1 MSGLEIRWPD
11 EAAERVRAAQGRLE
25 RAAEAL
31 RARSIADRL
40 AAVTRVLDDWTKADS
55 PWRRELVESFS
66 ASSSFHRGTVAE
78 GLESALRAWQ
88 PARFLAAAEQE
99 LACVLDSPERATP
112 TRVLSPFE
120 WTAVLAGGTIP
131 MPTLLSSL
139 LPLVVG
145 SPVLLRETSKD
156 PVTGRLLARSLAERD
171 TILARAFEPIE
182 FSTDDVEALGS
193 LLAAPCVVATG
204 SDETMRAIAA
214 RLRPDQRFVAYG
226 HRVSIAV
233 LGPEV
238 AATRDD
244 VARGLALDVA
254 RWDQSGCLSP
264 TTVFLVAVDPT
275 VQRDLARAIA
285 GALEGLA
292 TTMPRGELPVSARAL
307 HATERAEARMRA
319 ASGRATLFESRDA
332 VVVLEADAQARPAP
346 LHRFLR
352 LVPLPTLASLC
363 AAGGALDE
371 LGAPLSNVAVSGFPS
386 VERDLLVHALEQ
398 RGASR
403 ITDPGQL
410 QTPPV
415 DWPRDGLPLFT
426 PLARFV
432 QREA

>member
-31 RARSIADRL
+31 RARSLRDRL
-40 AAVTRVLDDWTKADS
+40 AAVTRVLDDWTKPDS

-66 ASSSFHRGTVAE
+66 ATSPFARGTVAE
-78 GLESALRAWQ
+78 GLESALRAWN
-88 PARFLAAAEQE
+88 PADFLAAAERE
-99 LACVLDSPERATP
+99 LACVLASPDGANPSRA
-112 TRVLSPFE
+112 LAPFE

-182 FSTDDVEALGS
+182 FPTDDVEALDS
-193 LLAAPCVVATG
+193 LLGAPCVVATG

-214 RLRPDQRFVAYG
+214 RLRPEQRFVAYG

-233 LGPEV
+233 IGPE
-238 AATRDD
+238 ATASDEI
-244 VARGLALDVA
+244 ARGLALDVA
-254 RWDQSGCLSP
+254 RWDQTGCLSP
-264 TTVFLVAVDPT
+264 IAVFLVGRGEPAQHDF
-275 VQRDLARAIA
+275 ARAVA
-285 GALEGLA
+285 QALETLA

-332 VVVLEADAQARPAP
+332 VVVLEPEGQTRPAP

-352 LVPLPTLASLC
+352 LAPLPSLG
-363 AAGGALDE
+363 ALGGALE
-371 LGAPLSNVAVSGFPS
+371 GLGAPISNAAIAGFTPA
-386 VERDLLVHALEQ
+386 ERALLVRVLEQ
-398 RGASR
+398 HGASR
-403 ITDPGQL
+403 ITSPGRL

-415 DWPRDGLPLFT
+415 DWPRDGLPLFAS
-426 PLARFV
+426 LARFV
-432 QREA
+432 QRDD